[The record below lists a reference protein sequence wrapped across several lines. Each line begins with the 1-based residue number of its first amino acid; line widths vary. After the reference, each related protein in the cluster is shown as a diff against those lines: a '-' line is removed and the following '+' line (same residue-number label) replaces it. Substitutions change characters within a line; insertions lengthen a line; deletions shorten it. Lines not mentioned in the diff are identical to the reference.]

1 MLETGYIYMYGVVY
15 KPCLMDQMVALTC
28 ACVDID
34 NLRQDGII
42 LLRGE
47 ICTINVYG
55 FLTKISTCTAAQLN
69 GDSSSVTC

>member
-34 NLRQDGII
+34 NLRQDGKI

-55 FLTKISTCTAAQLN
+55 FLTKISSCVYGQLN
-69 GDSSSVTC
+69 GRGISGTC